1 MSETLHYIYF
11 DKNSFISSFVHCL
24 PWVVSS
30 YWMIAVLYI
39 LSIVFL
45 LGLNIFLPIVLV
57 FCLFACLFSLFV
69 GFFNLVFNTFC
80 YTHLGNC
87 SCCYQYASYFNGYI
101 HHQFTQSMN
110 YIQFSYFF
118 PIKTL
123 PFGFYDFLCQF
134 PINLLNLLCC
144 FILSWLASWC
154 YYFSRPK
161 AGPSTLLFLHLL
173 PRLSYPFTWL

>member
-1 MSETLHYIYF
+1 MKL
-11 DKNSFISSFVHCL
+11 FIIFILIRIPLSH
-24 PWVVSS
+24 P
-30 YWMIAVLYI
+30 
-39 LSIVFL
+39 LSIVSHELSL
-45 LGLNIFLPIVLV
+45 LTEWLQCFIFYRWYSFWVWIFFSQSFLV

-134 PINLLNLLCC
+134 PINLLNLLCY
-144 FILSWLASWC
+144 FILSWLASWY

-161 AGPSTLLFLHLL
+161 AGPTTLLFLHLL